1 MSKRREERSGPGC
14 KMMVSAKVAEAVVK
28 QIDERARIHHRTR
41 SQEIGYLLELA
52 LKAIASEKDFLAEST
67 E

>member
-1 MSKRREERSGPGC
+1 MSKRREGGSGPGG

-52 LKAIASEKDFLAEST
+52 LKAIASGKDISADLSE
-67 E
+67 